1 MPGAKSSAI
10 TRPNRPTRLG
20 KSGPVPQPR
29 SVTVRLPGSGTASI
43 AASKRVLDPR
53 LERVEEDVV
62 IPRRVAVPLAVL
74 VLHVFHGLESFPPG
88 PSPGEH
94 PET

>member
-29 SVTVRLPGSGTASI
+29 STTVRLPGSGTASI
-43 AASKRVLDPR
+43 AASKGFSTPDWNASRKM
-53 LERVEEDVV
+53 
-62 IPRRVAVPLAVL
+62 
-74 VLHVFHGLESFPPG
+74 S
-88 PSPGEH
+88 
-94 PET
+94 